1 MIRAASIFAFWR
13 ARSRLEKA
21 VAVLVPVVLLLE
33 LVPLPSALVNVLEL
47 IQLLTFAAVAV
58 LAVRYLRAAILVLM
72 WRLRNRLLVA
82 YVFIGVVPVVLV
94 LGMAALAAY
103 IFYGQVATYMAFTE
117 VEQMQH
123 ELALALRG
131 VAEELP
137 ARGGGDL
144 QDLEEMLRPHLPPR
158 LAQTRPRVR
167 LLEPA
172 DVPAWLRLRGDFQ
185 GLARSSQG
193 YDVRAVVAAGQRR
206 LLVTI
211 PIERALPAWLP
222 GTVGTTSFLGLPAPR
237 AVAAYQPGGSSKVVL
252 GEDQYEMKPVATG
265 PPLPPRAHWADV
277 AVNWPLTVLVTDWE
291 TGSTRPP
298 GVLIVHTRPGLIN
311 LRLFSTMG
319 ELSRLPLTLLAVV
332 AILFLVI
339 EFFSLLIGVRLT
351 RTITQAVASLYEA
364 TERVHAGDFSVR
376 VPVRSR
382 DQLAALASSFN
393 TMAASLEQLIQEQK
407 EKQRMQS
414 ELEIARGVQT
424 RLFPKEV
431 PSLGGLELAGVCQPA
446 RTVSGDYYD
455 FVAFDQ
461 NRLALVIGDIAGKG
475 ISAALLMASIQS
487 MVHAQLSL
495 AGATQRSRVAVAA
508 GEPADGGAGIPACA
522 AGPAGV
528 PAPPRRAAP
537 EHGFDTATL
546 VAELNH
552 QLHRNIAPSH
562 FATFCF
568 AVYNDAIGEL
578 TYTNA
583 GHLPPMI
590 LRGGQLRRL
599 DKGGTVLGVF
609 PSVRYEQETVR
620 LERGDVLVAY
630 TDGITE
636 PENSYGEEFG
646 EARLLEILQRVA
658 DRSPEEIIRAV
669 MAAVGE
675 WSATPEPQDDMTVL
689 VARRR

>member
-33 LVPLPSALVNVLEL
+33 LVPLPGALVNVLEL

-144 QDLEEMLRPHLPPR
+144 ENLEEMLRPHLPPR

-167 LLEPA
+167 LLEPG
-172 DVPAWLRLRGDFQ
+172 DVPAWLRLKGDFQ

-237 AVAAYQPGGSSKVVL
+237 AVASYQPGGSSKVVL

-277 AVNWPLTVLVTDWE
+277 AVNWPLTVEVTDWE

-351 RTITQAVASLYEA
+351 RTITQAVASLYQA

-393 TMAASLEQLIQEQK
+393 TMAASLEQLILEQK

-414 ELEIARGVQT
+414 ELEIARGVQA

-461 NRLALVIGDIAGKG
+461 NRLAVIVGDIAGKG

-495 AGATQRSRVAVAA
+495 AGSAHRSRVAVAA
-508 GEPADGGAGIPACA
+508 GEPAREAVGGTA
-522 AGPAGV
+522 A
-528 PAPPRRAAP
+528 
-537 EHGFDTATL
+537 EHHFDTAAL

-609 PSVRYEQETVR
+609 PSVRYDQETVR
-620 LERGDVLVAY
+620 LEHGDLLVAY

-646 EARLLEILQRVA
+646 EARLLEILRRVA
-658 DRSPEEIIRAV
+658 DRPPEEIIRAV